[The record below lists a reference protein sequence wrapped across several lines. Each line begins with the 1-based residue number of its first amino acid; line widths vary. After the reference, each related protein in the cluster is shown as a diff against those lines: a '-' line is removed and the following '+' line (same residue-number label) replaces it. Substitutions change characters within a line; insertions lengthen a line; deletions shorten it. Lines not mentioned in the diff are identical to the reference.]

1 MTTTFAPRRWKVW
14 LLTVCGIYPVLTVMV
29 TVLTPLMGG
38 VPVPARLAVIVPGV
52 VASMVWVVMP
62 FLTRRFHGWLSR

>member
-1 MTTTFAPRRWKVW
+1 MTTTFVPRRWKVW

-38 VPVPARLAVIVPGV
+38 GPLPARLAVIVPV
-52 VASMVWVVMP
+52 AVASMVWVVMP